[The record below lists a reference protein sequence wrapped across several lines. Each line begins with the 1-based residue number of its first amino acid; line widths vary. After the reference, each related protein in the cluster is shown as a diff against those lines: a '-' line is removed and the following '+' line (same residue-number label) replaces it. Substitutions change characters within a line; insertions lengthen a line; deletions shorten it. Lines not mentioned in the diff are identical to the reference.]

1 MKKTIYIICL
11 VLMTTMTLVGCGEK
25 EQPIQNTLDKV
36 EQSNHPQIEVEIE
49 IEKETELPVVDTPV
63 ASYTTISAEEAKS
76 VMDSD
81 AEFIILDVRSKDE
94 YDEGHIENAI
104 LLPVDNIENEAGPVI
119 GGKDKTV
126 LVYCRSGNR
135 SKMASAKLVEL
146 GYTDVRNFGGII
158 DWPYEIVK

>member
-1 MKKTIYIICL
+1 MKKSIYIICL
-11 VLMTTMTLVGCGEK
+11 ILMTTMTLVGCGGK

-36 EQSNHPQIEVEIE
+36 EQSNHPQIEVE
-49 IEKETELPVVDTPV
+49 KETESPVINTPV
-63 ASYTTISAEEAKS
+63 ASYVTISAEEAKS

-158 DWPYEIVK
+158 DWPYETVK